1 MSELI
6 AEKLIDIESVQFSL
20 GNHFTLTSGLKSPVY
35 VDCRKIISF
44 VEERTFIIDTA
55 IQYINEKKLDFDLVA
70 GGETA
75 GIPYAAYISEKIKK
89 PMIYIRK
96 QSKGFGK
103 NQQIEGNFSKNQK
116 AVLIED
122 LATDGGSKVIFV
134 EAMRKVGLAVKD
146 IFVIFYYD
154 IFDFEE
160 SIQIPSSI
168 VRSGTTYRARV
179 RHQDE
184 EGRWSHWSD
193 PIQFKVANPDTIDYV
208 NSLRITEIIS
218 CSCIQ
223 IYPTGRARGVIVTVF
238 AITNNIRRS

>member
-134 EAMRKVGLAVKD
+134 EAMRKAGLAVKD

-154 IFDFEE
+154 IFNFEE
-160 SIQIPSSI
+160 SVLS
-168 VRSGTTYRARV
+168 
-179 RHQDE
+179 
-184 EGRWSHWSD
+184 
-193 PIQFKVANPDTIDYV
+193 KLNV
-208 NSLRITEIIS
+208 NIHSLCTWKDIIS
-218 CSCIQ
+218 VLEKRKTFNQTDIGNLKEFLSK
-223 IYPTGRARGVIVTVF
+223 PDVWREKNA
-238 AITNNIRRS
+238 